1 MGRGV
6 YPGGL
11 CYPLRPMRGPN
22 RLNPRPGQVA
32 GVCRSGLRAICLSAV
47 ALLASAGHAP
57 AQAPLPA
64 GAPTAEDTALIQA
77 LNGLE
82 PFKVSE
88 RNRSAQAVM
97 GALVAAT
104 TCPMEVGPQSDA
116 SSVWPG
122 MADWDK
128 LAAWSKANPAI
139 GEALVKSQDAL
150 VFAMPYGTS
159 SVPDAWRSAGAVT
172 KVGGGDSLGQIGF
185 GYFGAIRTLGVYAT
199 AEMYRLCA
207 AGQHDQAFTLGV
219 AWLRVLRQLVEQP
232 LLEEKLFAMQ
242 ALSQALSIHRDVLWT
257 NLDSLNVPLLKKL
270 SLDEYPFLKP
280 TDNEKLRRLAMPE
293 GDRLVAEAVLKGV
306 FSERGKPDIE
316 RFAAV
321 LSAQHGGDRKL
332 DRFGTSRL
340 WRQVAE
346 LHSDLD
352 PSVDKLQDI
361 YDDWW
366 RRWNVRPYT
375 PFQSAPTEF
384 SRANPV
390 RYAAVTS
397 LIRDI
402 QRAFTWRWV
411 LAVQI
416 NGTATSA
423 GLCGYY
429 LEFRKTWPR
438 DIERAY
444 AVFANKRF
452 DFDPFDKK
460 GGHLGFRD
468 LGASTETID
477 TPVGRV
483 KVKGCMLWSRGADH
497 EDGGG
502 TNHTDDG
509 SAGDILVWPPLR
521 SLAREQGIIQ

>member
-1 MGRGV
+1 MGGGV
-6 YPGGL
+6 YL
-11 CYPLRPMRGPN
+11 AAACYPLAPMRGLTCLHPIPGRFVGASLAWFAVVSTPALA
-22 RLNPRPGQVA
+22 RLEPSANAAAQV
-32 GVCRSGLRAICLSAV
+32 SAQQP
-47 ALLASAGHAP
+47 AAAP
-57 AQAPLPA
+57 
-64 GAPTAEDTALIQA
+64 EDTALSQS

-82 PFKVSE
+82 TFKVSE
-88 RNRSAQAVM
+88 RNRSAQAVL
-97 GALVAAT
+97 GALVAASP
-104 TCPMEVGPQSDA
+104 CPVEVGPQFDA

-122 MADWDK
+122 SSEWTK
-128 LAAWSKANPAI
+128 ISAWSKANPAI
-139 GEALVKSQDAL
+139 GEALVASQDAL
-150 VFAMPYGTS
+150 VFAMPYGS
-159 SVPDAWRSAGAVT
+159 AAVPEAWRKAGAFT
-172 KVGGGDSLGQIGF
+172 HVGGGDSLGQMSF
-185 GYFGAIRTLGVYAT
+185 GYFNAIRTIGVYST
-199 AEMYRLCA
+199 AEMYRQCA
-207 AGQHDQAFTLGV
+207 AGQHQQAFKVGV

-242 ALSQALSIHRDVLWT
+242 SLSQALSIHRDVLWT
-257 NLDSLNVPLLKKL
+257 NLDSLDVTLLKRL

-280 TDNEKLRRLAMPE
+280 TDNQKLRRLAMPE

-306 FSERGKPDIE
+306 FSERGKPDLD

-321 LSAQHGGDRKL
+321 MSAQHGGDRKL

-429 LEFRKTWPR
+429 LEFRKSWPR

-460 GGHLGFRD
+460 GGHLGFRSI
-468 LGASTETID
+468 GASAETID

-521 SLAREQGIIQ
+521 ALAREQGLIQ

>member
-1 MGRGV
+1 
-6 YPGGL
+6 
-11 CYPLRPMRGPN
+11 MRGQVEGA
-22 RLNPRPGQVA
+22 RPSGSGIARHSNGRSA
-32 GVCRSGLRAICLSAV
+32 GPVTCVLAC
-47 ALLASAGHAP
+47 LLALAVLPAP
-57 AQAPLPA
+57 APALAQADA
-64 GAPTAEDTALIQA
+64 GAIGASPEDTALIA
-77 LNGLE
+77 SLNGLE

-88 RNRSAQAVM
+88 RNRSAQQVM

-104 TCPMEVGPQSDA
+104 PCPVEVGPQLDA
-116 SSVWPG
+116 SSVWPS
-122 MADWDK
+122 MADWAK
-128 LAAWSKANPAI
+128 VSAWSKANPAI
-139 GEALVKSQDAL
+139 GQALVKSQDAL

-172 KVGGGDSLGQIGF
+172 RVGGGDALGQIEF
-185 GYFGAIRTLGVYAT
+185 SYFSQVRTLGVYAT

-207 AGQHDQAFTLGV
+207 EGQHEQAFAIGV

-242 ALSQALSIHRDVLWT
+242 SLSQALSIHRDVLWT
-257 NLDSLNVPLLKKL
+257 NLDSLSVPLLKKL

-402 QRAFTWRWV
+402 QRAFAWRWV

-509 SAGDILVWPPLR
+509 VAGDILVWPPLR

>member
-1 MGRGV
+1 MSA
-6 YPGGL
+6 PGLGI
-11 CYPLRPMRGPN
+11 
-22 RLNPRPGQVA
+22 
-32 GVCRSGLRAICLSAV
+32 ICMSMS
-47 ALLASAGHAP
+47 LLAPHAP
-57 AQAPLPA
+57 VAAQDPSSPKAEAAASASAQA
-64 GAPTAEDTALIQA
+64 AEDAALIQS

-104 TCPMEVGPQSDA
+104 PCPVEVGPQFDA

-122 MADWDK
+122 AADWAK
-128 LAAWSKANPAI
+128 LSAWSKANPAI
-139 GEALVKSQDAL
+139 GEALMKSQDAL
-150 VFAMPYGTS
+150 VFAMPYGS
-159 SVPDAWRSAGAVT
+159 ASVPEAWRKVGAVT
-172 KVGGGDSLGQIGF
+172 KVGGGDSLGQIDF
-185 GYFGAIRTLGVYAT
+185 EYFNAIRTLGVYSAS
-199 AEMYRLCA
+199 EMYRLCA
-207 AGQHDQAFTLGV
+207 AGQQRQGFEVGV

-257 NLDSLNVPLLKKL
+257 HLDALDVQLLKKL

-280 TDNEKLRRLAMPE
+280 TDNQKLRRLAMPE

-306 FSERGKPDIE
+306 FSERGKPDLE

-352 PSVDKLQDI
+352 PSVNKLQDI

-402 QRAFTWRWV
+402 QRAFAWRWV
-411 LAVQI
+411 LAAQI

-429 LEFRKTWPR
+429 VEFRKTWPR

-460 GGHLGFRD
+460 GGRFSFRD
-468 LGASTETID
+468 LGASTETVD

-497 EDGGG
+497 EDSGG

-521 SLAREQGIIQ
+521 ALAREQGMIQ

>member
-1 MGRGV
+1 
-6 YPGGL
+6 
-11 CYPLRPMRGPN
+11 MRGLTRSHPAAACAAGIPV
-22 RLNPRPGQVA
+22 LSLCAACVA
-32 GVCRSGLRAICLSAV
+32 CL
-47 ALLASAGHAP
+47 ALLAVVPRASAQGGAAP
-57 AQAPLPA
+57 ASQ
-64 GAPTAEDTALIQA
+64 AEDAELIKA

-88 RNRSAQAVM
+88 RNRSAQAVL
-97 GALVAAT
+97 GAVVAAT
-104 TCPMEVGPQSDA
+104 PCPAEVGPQYDA

-122 MADWDK
+122 SPDWAK
-128 LAAWSKANPAI
+128 LSAWSKANPAI
-139 GEALVKSQDAL
+139 GEAMVKSQDAL
-150 VFAMPYGTS
+150 VFAMPYGTA
-159 SVPDAWRSAGAVT
+159 SVPEAWRTAGVATV
-172 KVGGGDSLGQIGF
+172 VGGGDALGQIRF
-185 GYFGAIRTLGVYAT
+185 GYFNAVRALGVYAT

-207 AGQHDQAFTLGV
+207 EGQHDKAFGVGV

-242 ALSQALSIHRDVLWT
+242 SLSQALSIHRDVLWT
-257 NLDSLNVPLLKKL
+257 HLDGLNVPLLKKL

-280 TDNEKLRRLAMPE
+280 TDNQKLRRLAMPE

-306 FSERGKPDIE
+306 FSERGKPDLD

-402 QRAFTWRWV
+402 ERAFTWRWV

-429 LEFRKTWPR
+429 LEFRKSWPR

-460 GGHLGFRD
+460 GGRLGFRE
-468 LGASTETID
+468 LGASVETID

-483 KVKGCMLWSRGADH
+483 KVKGCMLWSRGSDH

-502 TNHTDDG
+502 TNHADDG

-521 SLAREQGIIQ
+521 ALAREQGMIQ

>member
-1 MGRGV
+1 MSRRV

-11 CYPLRPMRGPN
+11 CYPFPPMRGLT
-22 RLNPRPGQVA
+22 RLHAILRRIA
-32 GVCRSGLRAICLSAV
+32 GFCLSSLCATC
-47 ALLASAGHAP
+47 LLAVPVLLPGRPAFAQSGGTGSAP
-57 AQAPLPA
+57 V
-64 GAPTAEDTALIQA
+64 EDSALVAA

-88 RNRSAQAVM
+88 RNRSAQPVL
-97 GALVAAT
+97 GAIVAASP
-104 TCPMEVGPQSDA
+104 CPVEVGPEFDA

-122 MADWDK
+122 SADWAK
-128 LAAWSKANPAI
+128 LSAWSKANPAI
-139 GEALVKSQDAL
+139 GEAIIGAQDAL
-150 VFAMPYGTS
+150 VFAMPYGTDA
-159 SVPDAWRSAGAVT
+159 VPEAWRSNGVVT
-172 KVGGGDSLGQIGF
+172 RVGGGDSLGQIDF
-185 GYFGAIRTLGVYAT
+185 GYFNAIRTMGVYAT
-199 AEMYRLCA
+199 AEMYRLSA
-207 AGQHDQAFTLGV
+207 DGQHDAAFKVGV
-219 AWLRVLRQLVEQP
+219 AWLRILRQLVEQP

-242 ALSQALSIHRDVLWT
+242 SLSQALSIHRDVLWT
-257 NLDSLNVPLLKKL
+257 HLDALNVPLLKRL

-280 TDNEKLRRLAMPE
+280 TDNQKLRRLAMPE
-293 GDRLVAEAVLKGV
+293 GDRLVAEAVLQGV
-306 FSERGKPDIE
+306 FSDRGKPDLE

-352 PSVDKLQDI
+352 PSVSKLQDI

-375 PFQSAPTEF
+375 PFQNAPTEF

-429 LEFRKTWPR
+429 LEFSKKWPR

-460 GGHLGFRD
+460 GGHFGFRD
-468 LGASTETID
+468 LGSTTETID
-477 TPVGRV
+477 TPIGRV
-483 KVKGCMLWSRGADH
+483 KVTGCMLWSRGDDH

-509 SAGDILVWPPLR
+509 AAGDILVWPPLR
-521 SLAREQGIIQ
+521 ALAREQGIIQ

>member
-1 MGRGV
+1 
-6 YPGGL
+6 
-11 CYPLRPMRGPN
+11 MRGLTCLHPILG
-22 RLNPRPGQVA
+22 RFAGASLVWIAVVSTLPVA
-32 GVCRSGLRAICLSAV
+32 RFESC
-47 ALLASAGHAP
+47 ASAAAP
-57 AQAPLPA
+57 VQAQQPAAAP
-64 GAPTAEDTALIQA
+64 EDTALSQT

-88 RNRSAQAVM
+88 RNRSAQAVL
-97 GALVAAT
+97 GALVAASP
-104 TCPMEVGPQSDA
+104 CPVEVGPQFDA

-122 MADWDK
+122 SSEWSK
-128 LAAWSKANPAI
+128 ISAWSKANPAI
-139 GEALVKSQDAL
+139 GEALVASQDAL
-150 VFAMPYGTS
+150 VFAMPYGS
-159 SVPDAWRSAGAVT
+159 AAVPESWRKAGAFT
-172 KVGGGDSLGQIGF
+172 RVGGGDSLGQMSF
-185 GYFGAIRTLGVYAT
+185 GYFNAIRAIGVYST
-199 AEMYRLCA
+199 AEMYRQCA
-207 AGQHDQAFTLGV
+207 AGQHQQAFKVGV

-242 ALSQALSIHRDVLWT
+242 SLSQALSIHRDVLWT
-257 NLDSLNVPLLKKL
+257 NLDSLDVTLLKRL

-280 TDNEKLRRLAMPE
+280 TDNQKLRRLAMPE

-306 FSERGKPDIE
+306 FSERGKPDLD

-321 LSAQHGGDRKL
+321 MSAQHGGDRKL

-429 LEFRKTWPR
+429 LEFRKSWPR

-460 GGHLGFRD
+460 GGHFGFRNV
-468 LGASTETID
+468 GASAETID

-521 SLAREQGIIQ
+521 ALAREQGLIQ

>member
-1 MGRGV
+1 MLRGT
-6 YPGGL
+6 L
-11 CYPLRPMRGPN
+11 CLA
-22 RLNPRPGQVA
+22 LT
-32 GVCRSGLRAICLSAV
+32 AV
-47 ALLASAGHAP
+47 APRVALA
-57 AQAPLPA
+57 LPQSPDA
-64 GAPTAEDTALIQA
+64 TAAVQEDAELVQS

-88 RNRSAQAVM
+88 RNRSARAVLD
-97 GALVAAT
+97 ALVAAT
-104 TCPMEVGPQSDA
+104 PCPVEVGTGLDA
-116 SSVWPG
+116 GSIWPG
-122 MADWDK
+122 MEDWAK
-128 LAAWSKANPAI
+128 VSAWSKANPAI
-139 GEALVKSQDAL
+139 GEALVKSQNAL
-150 VFAMPYGTS
+150 VFAMPYGTA
-159 SVPDAWRSAGAVT
+159 SVPDAWRKAGVQT
-172 KVGGGDSLGQIGF
+172 VVGGGDSLGRIDF
-185 GYFGAIRTLGVYAT
+185 GYFNAVRTMGVYAT

-207 AGQHDQAFTLGV
+207 AGSHNEAFGV
-219 AWLRVLRQLVEQP
+219 GMAWLRVLRQMVEQP

-242 ALSQALSIHRDVLWT
+242 SLSQALSIHRDVLWT
-257 NLDSLNVPLLKKL
+257 SLDGLNVTLLKKL

-293 GDRLVAEAVLKGV
+293 GDRLVAEAVLKGI
-306 FSERGKPDIE
+306 FSSRGKPDVE

-321 LSAQHGGDRKL
+321 LSAQQGGDRKL

-340 WRQVAE
+340 WRKVAE

-375 PFQSAPTEF
+375 PFQAAPTEF

-397 LIRDI
+397 LVRDV
-402 QRAFTWRWV
+402 QRAFAWRSV

-452 DFDPFDKK
+452 DYDPFDKK
-460 GGHLGFRD
+460 GGHFGFRF
-468 LGASTETID
+468 LGTSTETVD
-477 TPVGRV
+477 TTIGRI
-483 KVKGCMLWSRGADH
+483 KVAGCMLWARGADH
-497 EDGGG
+497 EDSGG
-502 TNHTDDG
+502 TSHTDDG
-509 SAGDILVWPPLR
+509 AAGDILVWPPLR
-521 SLAREQGIIQ
+521 ALAREQGMLP

>member
-1 MGRGV
+1 MHGLTCFDAILGCLARRGL
-6 YPGGL
+6 PGLLVLGL
-11 CYPLRPMRGPN
+11 
-22 RLNPRPGQVA
+22 VA
-32 GVCRSGLRAICLSAV
+32 VTTPAPAW
-47 ALLASAGHAP
+47 AAEPQASAPGA
-57 AQAPLPA
+57 A
-64 GAPTAEDTALIQA
+64 GAEDSALIQA

-104 TCPMEVGPQSDA
+104 PCPVEVGPQFDA
-116 SSVWPG
+116 SGVWPG
-122 MADWDK
+122 ASDWAK
-128 LAAWSKANPAI
+128 ISEWSKANAPI
-139 GEALVKSQDAL
+139 GDALLKSQDAL
-150 VFAMPYGTS
+150 VFAMPYGTA
-159 SVPDAWRSAGAVT
+159 SVPEAWRSAGVVT
-172 KVGGGDSLGQIGF
+172 RVGGGDALGQIGF
-185 GYFGAIRTLGVYAT
+185 GYFGAIRTLGVYST

-207 AGQHDQAFTLGV
+207 AGQHQKAFDIGV
-219 AWLRVLRQLVEQP
+219 AWLRILRQLVEQP

-242 ALSQALSIHRDVLWT
+242 SLSQALSIHRDVLWT
-257 NLDSLNVPLLKKL
+257 NLDGLNVTLLKKL

-280 TDNEKLRRLAMPE
+280 TDNQKLRRLAMPE

-306 FSERGKPDIE
+306 FSERGKPDLE

-321 LSAQHGGDRKL
+321 LSAQHGGDRTL
-332 DRFGTSRL
+332 ERFGTSRL

-352 PSVDKLQDI
+352 PSVNKLQDI

-402 QRAFTWRWV
+402 ERAFAWRWV

-429 LEFRKTWPR
+429 LEFRKSWPR

-460 GGHLGFRD
+460 GGRFGFRD

-502 TNHTDDG
+502 TNHTEDG
-509 SAGDILVWPPLR
+509 SSGDILVWPPLR
-521 SLAREQGIIQ
+521 ALAREQGVIQ